1 MASAKVYVEKRD
13 YAAAV
18 IELKSALQK
27 APDDREARLL
37 LGRSLLQTGDPTAAA
52 IELQKALDLGA
63 DPNDV
68 QPLLAQAVL
77 GQGDMRKVVMQ
88 FAEIRLDR
96 SAASADVKAIVATAF
111 AAQGERE
118 RHWR

>member
-1 MASAKVYVEKRD
+1 MTRRSNPSRTARLGALLAGACLLVACSGGGNDAAALVASAKVYVEKRD

-37 LGRSLLQTGDPTAAA
+37 LGRSLLQTGEPTAAA

-63 DPNDV
+63 DP
-68 QPLLAQAVL
+68 
-77 GQGDMRKVVMQ
+77 
-88 FAEIRLDR
+88 
-96 SAASADVKAIVATAF
+96 
-111 AAQGERE
+111 
-118 RHWR
+118 